1 MKEIIVKKIKKIE
14 EAYDVDVLYAC
25 ESGSRAWGF
34 ASVDSDYDVRLVYKQ
49 GIDNY
54 LSVIDT
60 SDFIDIPIDEVWD
73 FNAWDIKKVLALLIK
88 SNTTV
93 FEWIQ
98 SPIVYKEKVGFR
110 EELWA
115 LCQNYYC
122 QQTHTH
128 HYLGLAKKK
137 LLENEGARVKYKTLF
152 YILRALLS
160 AKWNVVFNRIAP
172 MEFRP
177 LLKVVND
184 DKLKAHILL
193 LIKEKEGLT
202 EKDWYTWDARLKD
215 YVYDLY
221 ESLSKATVVKSKG
234 SLEVELANMFFRKE
248 VSR

>member
-1 MKEIIVKKIKKIE
+1 MKEIIVKKIKEIE
-14 EAYDVDVLYAC
+14 EVYDVEILYAC

-34 ASVDSDYDVRLVYKQ
+34 ASVDSDYDVRLIYKRKAET
-49 GIDNY
+49 Y
-54 LSVIDT
+54 LSVVDT
-60 SDFIDIPIDEVWD
+60 RDFINLPIDEVWD
-73 FNAWDIKKVLALLIK
+73 FNAWDVKKVLELMVK

-98 SPIVYKEKVGFR
+98 SPIVYKEKVEFR

-115 LCQNYYC
+115 LCQNFYC

-160 AKWNVVFNRIAP
+160 AKWNVTFNMIAP

-177 LLKVVND
+177 LLKTMVD
-184 DKLKAHILL
+184 DKLRAYIFL
-193 LIKEKEGLT
+193 LIKENEDLT
-202 EKDWYTWDARLKD
+202 EKDWYTWDVSLKD
-215 YVYDLY
+215 YVYELY
-221 ESLSKATVVKSKG
+221 DGLSKETVLKSKG
-234 SLEVELANMFFRKE
+234 SFEVELANDFFRKE

>member
-1 MKEIIVKKIKKIE
+1 MKEIILKKIKEIE
-14 EAYDVDVLYAC
+14 ESHNIEVLYAC

-34 ASVDSDYDVRLVYKQ
+34 ASEDSDYDVRLVYKQ
-49 GIDNY
+49 KIDNY
-54 LSVIDT
+54 LSVVDT
-60 SDFIDIPIDEVWD
+60 SDFIDMPIDEVWD
-73 FNAWDIKKVLALLIK
+73 FNAWDIKKVLILLIK

-93 FEWIQ
+93 FEWLQ
-98 SPIVYKEKVGFR
+98 SPIVYKEAEGVR
-110 EELWA
+110 VAMWA
-115 LCQNYYC
+115 LSHDYYC

-128 HYLGLAKKK
+128 HYLGLAKKM
-137 LLENEGARVKYKTLF
+137 LLEHTDEQVKYKTLF

-160 AKWNVVFNRIAP
+160 AKWNVEFNRIAP
-172 MEFRP
+172 MEFKP

-184 DKLKAHILL
+184 DKLTAYILL

-234 SLEVELANMFFRKE
+234 SFDNELVNRFFRKE
-248 VSR
+248 VRQ